1 MADTQRLE
9 RECDVF
15 ARYLTG
21 RVAEAYVG
29 RKYQEAF
36 GVGQKAQLAVCG
48 RFDQLLLTLA
58 GTHPLLTRVADIYS
72 RFFSS
77 GSVVRRRL
85 VMLLAL
91 LESDAV
97 SIQRLD
103 FPTCGGLAG
112 FVLGMGVRGLVSLLL
127 LVPALLI
134 LLPLQGLLGRC
145 DLQRQVV

>member
-1 MADTQRLE
+1 MVDALRLE

-21 RVAEAYVG
+21 RPAEPYVG
-29 RKYQEAF
+29 RKYREAF
-36 GVGQKAQLAVCG
+36 AGTRQARLAVCG
-48 RFDQLLLTLA
+48 RFDRLLLTLS
-58 GTHPLLTRVADIYS
+58 GIHPLLTRVADIYS

-97 SIQRLD
+97 SIERLD

-127 LVPALLI
+127 LLPALLI
-134 LLPLQGLLGRC
+134 LLPLQVLLGRC
-145 DLQRQVV
+145 DRQHRVA